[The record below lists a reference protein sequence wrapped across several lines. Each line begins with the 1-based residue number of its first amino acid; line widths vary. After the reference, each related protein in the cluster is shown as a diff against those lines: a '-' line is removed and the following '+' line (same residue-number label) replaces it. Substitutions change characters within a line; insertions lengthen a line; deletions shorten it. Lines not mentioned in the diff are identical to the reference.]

1 MASFQLEGYVWQEIV
16 WEDDWLISNR
26 STLADKLLGFLLTR
40 HSTMHCTAV
49 WHTWILQ
56 SRAICTCA
64 HSCGYFL
71 LSTVIVDMQPA
82 LQCLLYSA
90 EGLAPMV
97 FICIGHLVQLFVA
110 LFKADYNY
118 YRAVG
123 TGIDFRVKFL

>member
-82 LQCLLYSA
+82 LQRLLYSA
-90 EGLAPMV
+90 CFTAP
-97 FICIGHLVQLFVA
+97 
-110 LFKADYNY
+110 
-118 YRAVG
+118 
-123 TGIDFRVKFL
+123 RV